1 MVEPWLQL
9 QAQHTAHAQTAA
21 ALESTRNAWSQHHEN
36 HDARVRYTATYDDL
50 VESLRKRYAEPAPD
64 SWLAASTPSQDQDQN
79 QDQDPDSF
87 PAALDALFAR
97 LKARDA
103 EAADIEAMIAREKT
117 RWYRRT
123 LRDAAAGT
131 QAERL
136 MGRQAYLSALEGHVD
151 EGHAANGT
159 TTEAGAAPTNSSS
172 TTSTTTTK
180 AATTYDW
187 AAGADAIHRAL
198 TSQAATAPS
207 VDDVLAKLATAGPDA
222 APRAEAYIDLFLRD
236 PATGA
241 LPASCAAA
249 AASLRAGTPLD
260 VVFARLAADAAAS
273 TRTGTA
279 APRAQADQHRRKL
292 AELRRAQAAH
302 LRDKAVK
309 AETRQR
315 RLRQQQQQGPRVD
328 AEVYENLPDGVAV
341 GDVRACALCQV
352 LAGLGVGAQK
362 VYRTPERL
370 AETHDE
376 HIRSEH
382 RCAAAEDCVQ
392 LTDED
397 VDMAGSDEAAS
408 PAICKECAETQSHAV
423 VYCSTRCAAAHFR
436 QHRET
441 VHVPGR
447 RRDSS
452 KSVEHDTKDLV
463 FDDDDR
469 SKYHAED
476 ITKFVW
482 TLSDAVERFFKGKNP
497 DVKILSID

>member
-9 QAQHTAHAQTAA
+9 HAQHTAHAQTAA
-21 ALESTRNAWSQHHEN
+21 AIESTRNAWSQHHEN
-36 HDARVRYTATYDDL
+36 DDARVRYTATYDDV
-50 VESLRKRYAEPAPD
+50 VESLRKRYTEPAPD
-64 SWLAASTPSQDQDQN
+64 SWLAGSNPS

-103 EAADIEAMIAREKT
+103 EAADIETMIAREKA

-136 MGRQAYLSALEGHVD
+136 MGRQAYLSALEGHAD
-151 EGHAANGT
+151 EGT
-159 TTEAGAAPTNSSS
+159 TTEAGAAPAPTNSS
-172 TTSTTTTK
+172 T
-180 AATTYDW
+180 TTYDW

-198 TSQAATAPS
+198 ASQAATAPS

-249 AASLRAGTPLD
+249 AASLREGTPLD
-260 VVFARLAADAAAS
+260 AVFARLAADAAAS
-273 TRTGTA
+273 TGTA

-315 RLRQQQQQGPRVD
+315 RLRQQQQGPRVD

-397 VDMAGSDEAAS
+397 VDMAGSDDAAS
-408 PAICKECAETQSHAV
+408 PVICKECAETQSHAV

-463 FDDDDR
+463 FEDDDR

-482 TLSDAVERFFKGKNP
+482 TLNDAVERFFKGKNP